1 MAKSHRVLIIDPDH
15 EWAQGICERSN
26 TRFKGITIQSTASAR
41 TAIRRFAQDT
51 VDLAIISRRMV
62 SSPNGVA
69 LRLGLEQPLGSRI
82 VWLTDELD
90 QTQDFQ
96 DSRES
101 IAKATF
107 ELDLPY
113 LLAEIFPQVPEP
125 LGQPIQSDSPGI
137 KIALVGDA
145 NVGKTSMMF
154 RMRTNRFHDL
164 RAMTIGIDFHTF
176 ELDLVPRHYRLVV
189 WDMGGQPRFAQIRR
203 SFYRGSKAIG
213 LVFDVNN
220 ASSFY
225 NLAGWWQEV
234 REELGD
240 VPIALVGNKVDLPHL
255 VMTSEAEALA
265 QAWGVPYFETS
276 SKSGENIH
284 QLLIE
289 LAKYAVARQA
299 PEQSPNSII
308 NELDAAPDR
317 DISGMSNKGD
327 NGSQTN
333 LENT

>member
-1 MAKSHRVLIIDPDH
+1 MSKSRRVLIIDPDH
-15 EWAQGICERSN
+15 EWSRGICERSN
-26 TRFKGITIQSTASAR
+26 ARFKGITIQSTASAR
-41 TAIRRFAQDT
+41 TAVRRLAQDT
-51 VDLAIISRRMV
+51 VDLAIISKRMV
-62 SSPNGVA
+62 SSPNA
-69 LRLGLEQPLGSRI
+69 MTLRLGLEQPVGSRI
-82 VWLTDELD
+82 VWLTDEQD
-90 QTQDFQ
+90 QIHEFQ

-113 LLAEIFPQVPEP
+113 LLAEIFPQEPEP
-125 LGQPIQSDSPGI
+125 LDPPARSEAPGI

-145 NVGKTSMMF
+145 NVGKTAMMF

-176 ELDLVPRHYRLVV
+176 DLELNPRHYRLVV

-220 ASSFY
+220 TSSFY

-240 VPIALVGNKVDLPHL
+240 VPIALVGNKADLPHL
-255 VMTSEAEALA
+255 VTTSEAEALA

-289 LAKYAVARQA
+289 LAKYAVARQT
-299 PEQSPNSII
+299 PEPMPNPNINGSDATSIRE
-308 NELDAAPDR
+308 NAE
-317 DISGMSNKGD
+317 MSDKGD
-327 NGSQTN
+327 NGSQTKM
-333 LENT
+333 ENT